1 MMPQWSDKYKLHHDL
16 IDAQHKE
23 LFRLANFV
31 YRLHP
36 EKTTKQELAV
46 ILKSFYQY
54 IQTHFKDKESYM
66 ESINYPLRKEHI
78 KLHDEIIR
86 SVNEIIQTK
95 KTLAELRISMRFI
108 AQKWLSEH
116 ILENDLKISLWK
128 SHPEQDDRQTK
139 NPIVNYEI

>member
-54 IQTHFKDKESYM
+54 IQTHFKDEESYM

-78 KLHDEIIR
+78 NCMKR
-86 SVNEIIQTK
+86 SFEV
-95 KTLAELRISMRFI
+95 SMRSFKRKKHLPNY
-108 AQKWLSEH
+108 ASACVLS
-116 ILENDLKISLWK
+116 LKNGFLNISWK
-128 SHPEQDDRQTK
+128 MT
-139 NPIVNYEI
+139 